1 MLFHRA
7 AKVMHGVGG
16 IEKMLEGGASL
27 PAFIAYVVYLGEI
40 IAPLLLIFGFRV
52 KMADILIFGNIIF
65 ILVVPYTNKVFI
77 LAKQGAGAIELHMFY
92 ILTSLAIFFLGARK
106 YRIDKK

>member
-1 MLFHRA
+1 MLFHHA

-16 IEKMLEGGASL
+16 IEKMLEGASL

-52 KMADILIFGNIIF
+52 KMADILTFGTILF
-65 ILVVPYTNKVFI
+65 ILVVPYTDKVFI
-77 LAKQGAGAIELHMFY
+77 LAKQGAWVIELHIFY
-92 ILTSLAIFFLGARK
+92 ILTSLAIFFLGAGK
-106 YRIDKK
+106 YCIDKK